1 MFFEKQFFE
10 LEFHKLSN
18 IFILSVYCKYYGG
31 LLGGVHIK
39 LKMGKADSTSAE
51 APSAEQKESKPQSE
65 EVQKEDVESL
75 RKVIKLDQKEEESE
89 ENAKEPEK
97 EEEPEETEDLTDVTS
112 MIEEEPQP
120 AAPASTREEL
130 EQKRAILQRI
140 KDFDFQIKKNQQ
152 DINSVTEKINS
163 LSKDLDDLVSLYEIV
178 SEQMNPFVG
187 LSKVT
192 RKRLES
198 LENIT
203 HEIDGIKER
212 LSYMDLSENGSV
224 SKSLRSQTSIEPGEV
239 PLDSNP
245 INPEQVPS
253 FETNLTDEQVERIIE
268 VSFSG
273 ISLDQTI
280 DNAIDGFI
288 ESLKAGKVN

>member
-1 MFFEKQFFE
+1 
-10 LEFHKLSN
+10 
-18 IFILSVYCKYYGG
+18 
-31 LLGGVHIK
+31 
-39 LKMGKADSTSAE
+39 MGKADGTSAE
-51 APSAEQKESKPQSE
+51 APSAEQKESKPQPE

-75 RKVIKLDQKEEESE
+75 RKVIKLDQKEEEASE
-89 ENAKEPEK
+89 EPEK
-97 EEEPEETEDLTDVTS
+97 EEEPEDLTDVTS
-112 MIEEEPQP
+112 MIEEENPQP
-120 AAPASTREEL
+120 VAPASTREEL

-152 DINSVTEKINS
+152 DINTVTEKINS

-203 HEIDGIKER
+203 HEIDDIKER
-212 LSYMDLSENGSV
+212 LSYMDLGGGAQIP
-224 SKSLRSQTSIEPGEV
+224 K
-239 PLDSNP
+239 PLQ
-245 INPEQVPS
+245 PEAIS
-253 FETNLTDEQVERIIE
+253 TYETDLTDEQVERIIE